1 MRINKSTSAAG
12 HLVYGLVGHLGHLVQ
27 VGEDALLP
35 QHHQHTPVSRI
46 SGSLLEVHFT
56 DFTRAGHATMFYL
69 RDNANATTE
78 YSFCDKKKYE
88 KW

>member
-1 MRINKSTSAAG
+1 MEKSPVLT
-12 HLVYGLVGHLGHLVQ
+12 VYGLVGHLGHLIQ

-35 QHHQHTPVSRI
+35 QHHLHTPVSRI

-56 DFTRAGHATMFYL
+56 DFTRDGRATMFYL